1 MIRITPNINDGFALI
16 RVIPNDFASGYQTFG
31 QSANTASFA
40 ASHVFVLPF
49 PRGFSDMF
57 GNVWKSQSFG
67 QASTMI
73 RGTGANALGELNQFD
88 DAAGAAEAQKMTNS
102 NNWSGTNDQSL
113 MEEQFGMM
121 SLLGEY
127 DKYAW
132 SKTPGLGNSS
142 AINPYTQAV
151 YKSPSIRELQYT
163 WSLVAKNEETSN
175 DIKSL
180 IDTLRDRSYP
190 NAVMGSGALT
200 DADFFQVE
208 VYGASNGDPHKV
220 AASWASA
227 LTSIQV
233 NYDTNG
239 FPYVFKNGR
248 PVTVTLTITLQEA
261 KTLSRQNIIDLYK
274 DN

>member
-1 MIRITPNINDGFALI
+1 MIRITQNINDGFALI
-16 RVIPNDFASGYQTFG
+16 RVIPTAFVGGYQTIG
-31 QSANTASFA
+31 STANTASFA

-67 QASTMI
+67 QMSNIFRNDGLEMMA
-73 RGTGANALGELNQFD
+73 GEFD
-88 DAAGAAEAQKMTNS
+88 DLAGAKKASELVNVQS
-102 NNWSGTNDQSL
+102 WLGTNDQAL
-113 MEEQFGMM
+113 MEEQFAMM
-121 SLLGEY
+121 SLM
-127 DKYAW
+127 
-132 SKTPGLGNSS
+132 GNFNGGVYENAST
-142 AINPYTQAV
+142 INPYTQAV

-163 WSLVAKNEETSN
+163 WSLIAKNEETSN

-190 NAVMGSGALT
+190 NAEMGSGVLT
-200 DADFFQVE
+200 YPDFFQVE

-220 AASWASA
+220 AATWASA

-248 PVTVTLTITLQEA
+248 PVTVTLTITLQES
-261 KTLSRQNIIDLYK
+261 KLLSRQNIMDLYEEQ
-274 DN
+274 

>member
-1 MIRITPNINDGFALI
+1 MIRITPNSNDGFALI
-16 RVIPNDFASGYQTFG
+16 RVIPNDFASGYTTG
-31 QSANTASFA
+31 GRNANTAIFPS
-40 ASHVFVLPF
+40 SEVFVLPF

-57 GNVWKSQSFG
+57 GNVWKSTSFG
-67 QASTMI
+67 LQTKARES
-73 RGTGANALGELNQFD
+73 GLNMMKNEFD
-88 DAAGAAEAQKMTNS
+88 DKSGAMAAQGIIDTGKYF
-102 NNWSGTNDQSL
+102 GTNDGAL
-113 MEEQFGMM
+113 AEEQMAM
-121 SLLGEY
+121 SSLLGNFGF
-127 DKYAW
+127 W
-132 SKTPGLGNSS
+132 RTWFSQQVGSS

-163 WSLVAKNEETSN
+163 WSLVAKNEEASN
-175 DIKSL
+175 NIKIL
-180 IDTLRDRSYP
+180 IDMLRDRSYP
-190 NAVMGSGALT
+190 EATRGTGVLT
-200 DADFFQVE
+200 YPDFFQVE
-208 VYGASNGDPHKV
+208 VYGASNGSPRKV

-239 FPYVFKNGR
+239 VPYVFKNGR